1 LEGSLRVV
9 VVVVLVAP
17 PFVGVDWEPP
27 PAALPPH
34 PATANVAATAAS
46 SVSMAASDARFIGR
60 PPVIVRGSEGPPA
73 PPYQAFAA
81 PIGPTNMSTGAP
93 PSPGLTHSSPSPS
106 PVEREQGSSSAWLL
120 AVCCVAQ
127 FMVILDLSIVNVA
140 LPSIQSSLGFSSP
153 ELQWVV
159 DAYAITFAGFLMLGG
174 RAADHFGQRRMFVA
188 ALALFALASLAG
200 GLAPDRGTLIGAR
213 AVQGLSG
220 ALMAACSLAI
230 ITSSF
235 PPGPKL
241 HRAIGIWAAMNGAG
255 GAAGVL
261 FGGIITQEL
270 SWRWILLINPPIAMA
285 AALVA
290 YAVVNERR
298 RAQPKGHT
306 LRDAG
311 KREGSS
317 FDLAGALT
325 LTVGQMVLVYGVV
338 EAGLAGWDKLA
349 ALGPIIAG
357 LALLAVF
364 GVIEARLASAP
375 LIPFKELTKPLR
387 TANNIVLLF
396 SASLFPMWFVSSLYL
411 QQVLGLSP
419 LHTGLIFLPMT
430 LTIMLVAS
438 RAGRLV
444 SRFGV
449 RPVLGGGLIMLT
461 AGMLLLARV
470 GASGSGVVYVMI
482 PGLLAAA
489 GIAMSIVPSTIA
501 ATQSAKEGQAGLASG
516 LVNTSRQ
523 VGGGLGL
530 ALLVTL
536 ATQRTTHLIGA
547 GVLVPQALTD
557 GFRLAYLICAG
568 LAAVAAVVTFTSLPG
583 PATAT
588 GPASPPA
595 PPRGG
600 PSSAASAT
608 PPAHPAIGRPSAALT
623 TPPVPAARRLA
634 IAIGVV
640 VAGFV
645 AIDLAFAGS
654 HGAAVGAYTTKGA
667 YSFLS
672 MPSLHPPKLRS
683 NHPPAAKELAPGYI
697 LTASFYDLSE
707 PPMVGQSG
715 PLILDR
721 RLQPVWFDPV
731 PESVVASNLSLQT
744 YKGKPALAWWQGVVT
759 NTGQTE
765 SGEYVVVNQHY
776 QEVARLKGADGWV
789 LTLHEFAIRGDNV
802 WVTANKN
809 IPIDLSKYG
818 GAYNGAMIDS
828 AVQEYNL
835 KTGKLLRTW
844 DARDHIPLNDSYA
857 TLPTNGF
864 PWDAYHVNAVE
875 EIGNDTFMVS
885 IRNTWAAYLVN
896 IETGKIEWTLGG
908 RHSSFKFAPG
918 AAFQWQHDV
927 ALRPDSTV
935 TMFDDHCCQITSG
948 GTYVPPTG
956 ASRGLTLKLDQQ
968 THTATLAAQYTRNS
982 EFDADY
988 MGNSQPLQNGN
999 VFIGWG
1005 SEPYFSEFSRSGK
1018 LLFEGEFPRP
1028 DLSYRAT
1035 LEQWVGLPLSP
1046 PVGAARQTDGKT
1058 TVYASWNGA
1067 TQVASWRVLARH
1079 STGRLTAV
1087 TTTAKSGF
1095 ETAIPVPP
1103 GYDSFKV
1110 EALGANGRA
1119 IGASRP
1125 FSRAVR

>member
-1 LEGSLRVV
+1 LYVV
-9 VVVVLVAP
+9 GVVL
-17 PFVGVDWEPP
+17 FVDVLVDF
-27 PAALPPH
+27 PPH
-34 PATANVAATAAS
+34 PAIATAIATTMA
-46 SVSMAASDARFIGR
+46 SVSIATSGVLIRR
-60 PPVIVRGSEGPPA
+60 A
-73 PPYQAFAA
+73 PMGCSPYQAFTAPSHRMSTAA
-81 PIGPTNMSTGAP
+81 PASDATTERHAG
-93 PSPGLTHSSPSPS
+93 
-106 PVEREQGSSSAWLL
+106 EREQGSPSAWLL

-159 DAYAITFAGFLMLGG
+159 DAYAIAFAGFLMLGG
-174 RAADHFGQRRMFVA
+174 RAADHFGQRRTFVV

-200 GLAPDRGTLIGAR
+200 GLAPDRGLLIGAR
-213 AVQGLSG
+213 AAQGLGG

-235 PPGPKL
+235 APGPKL
-241 HRAIGIWAAMNGAG
+241 NRAIGTWAAMNGAG

-270 SWRWILLINPPIAMA
+270 SWRWILLINPPIAIA

-290 YAVVNERR
+290 YAVVSERR
-298 RAQPKGHT
+298 GVRAG
-306 LRDAG
+306 A
-311 KREGSS
+311 S

-325 LTVGQMVLVYGVV
+325 LTIGQMVLVYGVV
-338 EAGLAGWDKLA
+338 EAGLAGWDTLA
-349 ALGPIIAG
+349 ALGPIVAG

-387 TANNIVLLF
+387 VANNIVLLF

-438 RAGRLV
+438 RAGKLV

-449 RPVLGGGLIMLT
+449 RPVLVGGLIMLT
-461 AGMLLLARV
+461 GGMLLLARI
-470 GASGSGVVYVMI
+470 GAGGSGIVYVMI

-501 ATQSAKEGQAGLASG
+501 ATQGAKQGQAGLASG

-530 ALLVTL
+530 AILVTL
-536 ATQRTTHLIGA
+536 ATQRTTHLIGD
-547 GVLVPQALTD
+547 GQQVPQALTD

-568 LAAVAAVVTFTSLPG
+568 LAAAAALVAFTSLPKPALDTAPTHPG
-583 PATAT
+583 PTR
-588 GPASPPA
+588 PPA
-595 PPRGG
+595 
-600 PSSAASAT
+600 
-608 PPAHPAIGRPSAALT
+608 
-623 TPPVPAARRLA
+623 RRF
-634 IAIGVV
+634 GVV
-640 VAGFV
+640 LGVLVVGFV
-645 AIDLAFAGS
+645 GLDLAFANS
-654 HGAAVGAYTTKGA
+654 HGAPVGAYTTKGA
-667 YSFLS
+667 YSFVTA
-672 MPSLHPPKLRS
+672 PSLHPPKLRS
-683 NHPPAAKELAPGYI
+683 NHPTATGKLAPGYI
-697 LTASFYDLSE
+697 FTANFYNLSE

-715 PLILDR
+715 PLIVDR
-721 RLQPVWFDPV
+721 RLQPVWFQPV

-744 YKGKPALAWWQGVVT
+744 YHGKPALAWWQGVVT

-765 SGEYVVVNQHY
+765 SGEYVVVDQHY
-776 QEVARLKGADGWV
+776 RKVASLKGADGWV
-789 LTLHEFAIRGDNV
+789 LTLHEFAIRGDDV

-809 IPIDLSKYG
+809 VPIDLSKYG
-818 GAYNGAMIDS
+818 GAYNGALIDS

-835 KTGKLLRTW
+835 ETGKLLRTW
-844 DARDHIPLNDSYA
+844 DALDRIPLNDSYA

-864 PWDAYHVNAVE
+864 PWDAYHVNAVDLV
-875 EIGNDTFMVS
+875 GNGAFLVS

-896 IETGKIEWTLGG
+896 IDTGNIEWTLGG
-908 RHSSFKFAPG
+908 KRSSFKFGPG

-927 ALRPDSTV
+927 ALAPSSTV

-948 GTYVPPTG
+948 GTYVLPTG
-956 ASRGLTLKLDQQ
+956 PSRGLALKLDQR
-968 THTATLAAQYTRNS
+968 TRTATLAAQYTRNS

-988 MGNSQPLQNGN
+988 MGSSQPLQNSN
-999 VFIGWG
+999 VFVGWG
-1005 SEPYFSEFSRSGK
+1005 SEPYFSEYSRSGK

-1035 LEQWVGLPLSP
+1035 LERWVGSPLSP
-1046 PVGAARQTDGKT
+1046 PAGAVRQRNGKT
-1058 TVYASWNGA
+1058 VVYASWNGA
-1067 TQVASWRVLARH
+1067 TRVASWRVLAERP
-1079 STGRLTAV
+1079 GAGGLTVVAS
-1087 TTTAKSGF
+1087 TAKSGF
-1095 ETAIPVPP
+1095 ETAIPVPQ
-1103 GYDSFKV
+1103 GYGSYEV
-1110 EALGANGRA
+1110 QALTAGGRA

-1125 FSRAVR
+1125 FSQAGR